1 MILNSIFRYILLPSF
16 TLLLGIS
23 FVSGQSMSTD
33 FKKTIDGL
41 LNFSVPAIGCTEL
54 RNQLFFSSEK
64 LILLD
69 AREDREFEVSHLK
82 GAIHIGFNNFTIDA
96 IQNISKKSKIIIYCS
111 VGYRSEK
118 IGEQLKNAGYL
129 NVSNLY
135 GGIFE
140 WSNLGYP
147 IVKGNSS
154 HTTSV
159 HAYDQ
164 SWGKWLKK
172 ANKVY

>member
-1 MILNSIFRYILLPSF
+1 MPSF
-16 TLLLGIS
+16 SMLLGIS
-23 FVSGQSMSTD
+23 FVYGQSMAPE

-41 LNFSVPAIGCTEL
+41 LNFTVPTINCTGL
-54 RNQLFFSSEK
+54 RNQLIFNTEK
-64 LILLD
+64 IYLLD
-69 AREDREFEVSHLK
+69 AREEKEYAVSHLK
-82 GAIHIGFNNFTIDA
+82 GAINIGYNHFKIEKLNSIPKN
-96 IQNISKKSKIIIYCS
+96 SKLVIYCS

-118 IGEQLKNAGYL
+118 IGQRLKNEGFT
-129 NVSNLY
+129 NVVNLY

-147 IVKGNSS
+147 IVKGNST
-154 HTTSV
+154 HTTQV

-164 SWGKWLKK
+164 SWEKWLKK

>member
-1 MILNSIFRYILLPSF
+1 M
-16 TLLLGIS
+16 LLGIS
-23 FVSGQSMSTD
+23 FASGQSMSTE

-41 LNFSVPAIGCTEL
+41 INFSVPVIGCTEL
-54 RNQLFFSSEK
+54 RNQLFFSLEK
-64 LILLD
+64 IIILD
-69 AREDREFEVSHLK
+69 AREDREFETSHLK
-82 GAIHIGFNNFTIDA
+82 GAIHIGYNNFSIEK
-96 IQNISKKSKIIIYCS
+96 IKNISKKSKITIYCS

-118 IGEQLKNAGYL
+118 IGEQLKKAGFV
-129 NVSNLY
+129 NVTNLY

-147 IVKGNSS
+147 VVKGNST
-154 HTTSV
+154 HTIQV